1 MTNMISST
9 TNVLIARGHGRNLL
23 SSRFSSLVLSL
34 ISEPVGYGAQ
44 LFCNT
49 KLVFFF
55 SRSSIRMF
63 YIKIEENQIEAGLK
77 ELCMR
82 IFVTVNSA
90 FKIMHS
96 HAIDFDTVNSA

>member
-1 MTNMISST
+1 
-9 TNVLIARGHGRNLL
+9 
-23 SSRFSSLVLSL
+23 
-34 ISEPVGYGAQ
+34 
-44 LFCNT
+44 
-49 KLVFFF
+49 
-55 SRSSIRMF
+55 MF